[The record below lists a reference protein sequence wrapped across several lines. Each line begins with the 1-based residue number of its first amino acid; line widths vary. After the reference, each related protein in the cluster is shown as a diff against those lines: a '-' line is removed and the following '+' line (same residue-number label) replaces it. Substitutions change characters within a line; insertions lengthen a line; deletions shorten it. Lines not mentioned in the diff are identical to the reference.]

1 MIKLIF
7 SGIACLILLFSVQ
20 TADAQE
26 ELVLPE
32 GNNIKEWESISAAL
46 VLEKRFSQAIIY
58 LDKILDEE
66 PKNLKALSNK
76 AGILIEQEKFS
87 ESVEL
92 SNIVLESEP
101 NRVSAL
107 TNKAIALKMLE
118 EYEESFL
125 TLSKILILE
134 PENQEIKKASE
145 YLLSVTP
152 TILLTSDS
160 KYEVHVLI
168 TIRDKDDNL
177 IATTE
182 STNSRFLNSEFTES
196 WWNHLDVREY
206 IKYHNGIEI
215 FQKNNK
221 MIYSADHVGFVT
233 LNVTLHEHAIQVFQA
248 FVPMIQIEETDVVEV
263 NWTILKK

>member
-1 MIKLIF
+1 MIKLMF
-7 SGIACLILLFSVQ
+7 SGITCLILLFSVQ

-26 ELVLPE
+26 ELLPE
-32 GNNIKEWESISAAL
+32 GNNIKEWESISATL
-46 VLEKRFSQAIIY
+46 VTEKRFSEAILY

-76 AGILIEQEKFS
+76 AGLLIELEKFS
-87 ESVEL
+87 ESVDL

-101 NRVSAL
+101 NRVSTL

-118 EYEESFL
+118 KYEESFL
-125 TLSKILILE
+125 TLTKILILE
-134 PENQEIKKASE
+134 PENKEIKKARA

-152 TILLTSDS
+152 TILLTNDS

-168 TIRDKDDNL
+168 TIRDKNDNL

-196 WWNHLDVREY
+196 WWNNLSKTEY
-206 IKYHNGIEI
+206 MKYDNGIEI
-215 FQKNNK
+215 FQKTTEVIVNV
-221 MIYSADHVGFVT
+221 DHVGLVALERVIEEYT
-233 LNVTLHEHAIQVFQA
+233 IQIFEVFI
-248 FVPMIQIEETDVVEV
+248 PMIQIEETDMIEAT
-263 NWTILKK
+263 WTLVKK